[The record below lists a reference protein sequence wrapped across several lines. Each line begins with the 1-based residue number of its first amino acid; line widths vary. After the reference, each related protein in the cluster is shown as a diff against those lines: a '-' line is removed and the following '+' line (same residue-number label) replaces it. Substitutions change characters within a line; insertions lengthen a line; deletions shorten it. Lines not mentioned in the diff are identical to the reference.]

1 VGVACWA
8 TVQNTNNST
17 NIHQGSPTC
26 DCTPCIIPF
35 VSPFF
40 PILKKI
46 FHENHKQKGGLPY
59 GWLCKIQQFPK
70 YSPGIP
76 CMWLHSHPPVLD
88 TAPLLDTESKAA
100 SILLILGTFFLLSI
114 KEHLIHISHKIWAI
128 GTSFCVRKLKITM
141 KSTKSVMFKSLCCLQ
156 FVRFF
161 FQ

>member
-26 DCTPCIIPF
+26 DCTPASSLLFPH
-35 VSPFF
+35 FF
-40 PILKKI
+40 PFLKKI
-46 FHENHKQKGGLPY
+46 FHENHKQKGGCLMGGCAKY
-59 GWLCKIQQFPK
+59 NNSK

-76 CMWLHSHPPVLD
+76 CMWLHSHPPSLHSTTPWHRVQ
-88 TAPLLDTESKAA
+88 AA

-128 GTSFCVRKLKITM
+128 GTSFCVRQTQDNYEIHKIC
-141 KSTKSVMFKSLCCLQ
+141 MFKSLCCLQ